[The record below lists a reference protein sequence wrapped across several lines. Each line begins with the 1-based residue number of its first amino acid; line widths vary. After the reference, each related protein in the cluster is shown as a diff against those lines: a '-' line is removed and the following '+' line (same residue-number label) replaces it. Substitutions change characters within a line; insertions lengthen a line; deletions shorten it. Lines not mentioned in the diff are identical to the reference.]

1 MAEQEDFKIT
11 FSDGEEREELRR
23 TLTALF
29 GIRAGSMPGD
39 REFGI
44 SWECLDELP
53 DVAENLF
60 YLEAL
65 KKVEKYEPR
74 AEISDIVFE
83 HEEGRLIP
91 HLYFTGKEEA

>member
-1 MAEQEDFKIT
+1 MAQENFKIS
-11 FSDGEEREELRR
+11 FSDGGEREELRR

-29 GIRAGSMPGD
+29 ATRAGSLPGD

-74 AEISDIVFE
+74 VEIADIVFE
-83 HEEGRLIP
+83 HEEGSMIP
-91 HLYFTGKEEA
+91 HLYFTGKGEA